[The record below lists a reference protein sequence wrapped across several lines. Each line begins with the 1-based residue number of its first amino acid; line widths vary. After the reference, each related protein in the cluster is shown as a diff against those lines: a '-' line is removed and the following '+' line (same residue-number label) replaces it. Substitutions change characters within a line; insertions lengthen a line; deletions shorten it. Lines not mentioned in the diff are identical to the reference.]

1 MRAAVI
7 AVLLVGASMVAAQN
21 CLTTD
26 GLALIKG
33 YEGFRANQYKDSAGI
48 WTIGYGTLCSTGTLR
63 CPGPVTETAAR
74 AELGRAISANYGTCV
89 RQYVK
94 NALNNNQYSALISFA
109 YNAGC
114 GALQNVVSAT
124 KGVVANFPA
133 RMVLY
138 NKATVKGKLQV
149 VQGLV
154 NRRNAEVALFRK
166 AAVSA
171 CATSA
176 SGAILRSSAPGATVP
191 TAIPAA
197 GAAPAVPVAV
207 PAVSP
212 AVTQAQQA
220 IQAAAQPFP
229 VAPQPSF
236 TTPTGLP
243 PATHDRVVAEAE
255 DTGKVNWVRDRK
267 VGRKL
272 KMGGLKKNRR
282 NGKGKKKF

>member
-7 AVLLVGASMVAAQN
+7 AVLLVGATMVAAQN

-33 YEGFRANQYKDSAGI
+33 YEGFRAKQYKDSAGI
-48 WTIGYGTLCSTGTLR
+48 WTIGYGTLCSTGTLK

-94 NALNNNQYSALISFA
+94 NAVNNNQYSALISFA

-114 GALQNVVSAT
+114 GALQNVVTAT

-171 CATSA
+171 CATSTT
-176 SGAILRSSAPGATVP
+176 GAILRSSAPTPGAVVP
-191 TAIPAA
+191 TAVPAA
-197 GAAPAVPVAV
+197 GAAAVPVAV

-236 TTPTGLP
+236 NAPVGLP
-243 PATHDRVVAEAE
+243 PATHGRIVAEAE

-272 KMGGLKKNRR
+272 KMGGLKKQR